1 MNLLFWTK
9 ATKASKLL
17 SKLEAQYHQLQSQ
30 PLSEFP
36 EVADLQRESIQIE
49 LTKIAHTHYLL
60 RWEHTLSYP
69 FNHPRLPLSPG
80 IVVSYLDEL
89 IPYSYS
95 GSYSPPYPLSSN
107 YSNFFQQALAN
118 ANSVHIANRLASL
131 SSGLSHTFTNPDTL
145 RVADILTNSITS
157 DEYFYRG
164 LLSKADLVVLASHFR
179 TDIVHLI

>member
-9 ATKASKLL
+9 AAKANKLL
-17 SKLEAQYHQLQSQ
+17 SQLESQYHLLQSQ

-60 RWEHTLSYP
+60 RCEHTLSYP
-69 FNHPRLPLSPG
+69 LNHPRLPLSPG
-80 IVVSYLDEL
+80 IVVAYLEDPMDTYP
-89 IPYSYS
+89 IPYT
-95 GSYSPPYPLSSN
+95 PPYPLSSS

-131 SSGLSHTFTNPDTL
+131 SSELSHTFTNPDAL
-145 RVADILTNSITS
+145 RVADILTNGITS

-164 LLSKADLVVLASHFR
+164 LLSKADLVVLASYYR
-179 TDIVHLI
+179 TDIIHLI